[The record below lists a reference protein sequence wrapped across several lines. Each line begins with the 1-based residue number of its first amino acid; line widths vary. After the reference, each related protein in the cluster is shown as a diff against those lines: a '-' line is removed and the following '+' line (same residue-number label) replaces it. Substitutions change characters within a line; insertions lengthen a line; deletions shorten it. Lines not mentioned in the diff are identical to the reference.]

1 MGKPLK
7 NYGLFFI
14 RKTLFKI
21 PQLSDL
27 INIQAANQKLKM
39 IRLVIEELK
48 PILYP
53 YLLDFFLEKKKKIQN
68 KSSPTIKTSKRTKII
83 RIKKI
88 KQEN

>member
-39 IRLVIEELK
+39 IRLVIEELR

-53 YLLDFFLEKKKKIQN
+53 YLLDFFLEKKKR
-68 KSSPTIKTSKRTKII
+68 KSKTSHHPPLRHLKEQRSSELRK
-83 RIKKI
+83 
-88 KQEN
+88 